1 MNAIVYELNL
11 IREAVQ
17 AIAILMGIA
26 LMAYAYVEAF
36 KAGSR
41 R

>member
-17 AIAILMGIA
+17 AMAILMGTA
-26 LMAYAYVEAF
+26 LVAYAFVEAL
-36 KAGSR
+36 KANR